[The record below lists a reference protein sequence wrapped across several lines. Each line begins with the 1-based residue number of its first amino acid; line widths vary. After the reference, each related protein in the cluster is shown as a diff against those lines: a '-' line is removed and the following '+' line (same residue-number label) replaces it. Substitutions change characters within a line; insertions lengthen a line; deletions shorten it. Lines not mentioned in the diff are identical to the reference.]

1 MVRSAFVFL
10 LLWPTFTSA
19 QVIISEIMYDLAEGS
34 DSGREWIEVYN
45 AGATPMVFTE
55 LTLFESNRKHGITG
69 ETKTVPPNT
78 FAVIVDKPEK
88 FRADYPTYTGLIFDS
103 AFSLNN
109 EGEALDLRRGE
120 GVLDTA
126 SYEKSLGG
134 NGSGESI
141 QRTALARGATFAPG
155 APTPGTGVPT
165 NGLVRIAAPS
175 KKTKAATSKTTA
187 AAPAPTPQVLGTN
200 TAHESFET
208 FEVPIESPSMTLWLL
223 GAAAIAGV
231 GITGAVLGRKRDEI
245 DDWTI
250 IEET

>member
-1 MVRSAFVFL
+1 MVRSLFALAVFL
-10 LLWPTFTSA
+10 PLLASA
-19 QVIISEIMYDLAEGS
+19 QAIVTEIMYDLAEGS
-34 DSGREWIEVYN
+34 DTGREWIEVYN
-45 AGATPMVFTE
+45 TGTTPIVLTE
-55 LTLFESNRKHGITG
+55 LTLFESNKKHGITG
-69 ETKTVPPNT
+69 ETKTLPPNT

-120 GVLDTA
+120 VVLDTA

-155 APTPGTGVPT
+155 APTPGMGVPES
-165 NGLVRIAAPS
+165 GLVRIAKPTKIKTAPPQS
-175 KKTKAATSKTTA
+175 I
-187 AAPAPTPQVLGTN
+187 AAPISAPQVLGTH
-200 TAHESFET
+200 AEQDSFEP
-208 FEVPIESPSMTLWLL
+208 FELERESPSMTLWLL
-223 GAAAIAGV
+223 GVATIAGV
-231 GITGAVLGRKRDEI
+231 GITGAVLGRKRDEL